1 MARNIYLPL
10 ARQHVRA
17 GSRWMHEAG
26 TDYWLMPAGGAVTD
40 PFGAASTA
48 TGDELAENGWTCT
61 SLVNTVGSAG
71 DLLGGVPAATPADA
85 GVPNH
90 ALGNATGDLLVSP
103 VLFGDYGHA
112 LMAANI
118 AGKKRLPNRLVLE
131 AYAAFTVATA
141 DEPTSG
147 FGFFEDATTTTSATE
162 ALQLAFISSNSA
174 NFELNTN
181 ASTTLTD
188 AGAAVDNAWHLW
200 KIELLWDTA
209 GVVRAN
215 WYIDGSHQ
223 GYIVPTN
230 DEAPYAFGAHNLT
243 TNRLGLGW
251 VHIYYDWK

>member
-1 MARNIYLPL
+1 MTRNIYLPMS
-10 ARQHVRA
+10 RQHVR
-17 GSRWMHEAG
+17 GGHLWQYEAG
-26 TDYWLMPAGGAVTD
+26 TDYWLMPAGSAADD
-40 PFGAASTA
+40 PTAAASTA
-48 TGDELAENGWTCT
+48 TGPELAESGWTVT
-61 SLVNTVGSAG
+61 SLVNTAGSGG
-71 DLLGGVPAATPADA
+71 DLLGGVPSITPADP

-90 ALGNATGDLLVSP
+90 FLGDATGDLIVSP
-103 VLFGDYGHA
+103 VIFGDYGHA
-112 LMAANI
+112 LMASKI
-118 AGKKRLPNRLVLE
+118 AGKKRLPNRLILE
-131 AYAAFTVATA
+131 AYAAFTVASA
-141 DEPTSG
+141 DEPTTG

-215 WYIDGSHQ
+215 WYIDDSFQ
-223 GYIVPTN
+223 GFIVPTN
-230 DEAPYAFGAHNLT
+230 DEAPYAFGAHNLA

-251 VHIYYDWK
+251 VHIFYDWR